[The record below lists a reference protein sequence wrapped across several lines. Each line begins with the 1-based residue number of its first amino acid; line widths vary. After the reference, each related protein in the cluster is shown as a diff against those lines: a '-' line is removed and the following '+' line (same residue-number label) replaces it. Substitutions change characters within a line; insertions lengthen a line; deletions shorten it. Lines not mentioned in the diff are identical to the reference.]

1 MPNLD
6 KQSVSVREV
15 GRRLGCGD
23 EVIHAGLITG
33 QLPFGTAI
41 KLPSGRFR
49 YIISREA
56 FERWWKWMKVV
67 PESEQPAG
75 TSKIS

>member
-1 MPNLD
+1 MANTQ

-33 QLPFGTAI
+33 QFPFGQAL
-41 KLPSGRFR
+41 KLPSGRYR

-56 FERWWKWMKVV
+56 FERWWKWMKLD
-67 PESEQPAG
+67 PTTESA
-75 TSKIS
+75 S